1 MAKESECFFSL
12 NSKKMT
18 QIIHIFTSEIFGEIR
33 TCQVNNQIM
42 FVGKDVAQAL
52 GYAKPQNA
60 LAAHVDREDKSTAP
74 IQGTAYDSLRSCHR
88 PRRSSAGVIRK
99 SPAGT
104 SLRAIS
110 FCIICALCEEEVAD
124 GDAGDDAGEV
134 GEETA
139 GDGMA
144 GLGDT
149 YGTEIDGQNIE
160 RGVGGT
166 LENAR

>member
-1 MAKESECFFSL
+1 MVIAFPKVVRLFFGYWKDAKFFAL
-12 NSKKMT
+12 
-18 QIIHIFTSEIFGEIR
+18 Q
-33 TCQVNNQIM
+33 QVHN
-42 FVGKDVAQAL
+42 
-52 GYAKPQNA
+52 
-60 LAAHVDREDKSTAP
+60 
-74 IQGTAYDSLRSCHR
+74 
-88 PRRSSAGVIRK
+88 
-99 SPAGT
+99 PAVYFFP
-104 SLRAIS
+104 L
-110 FCIICALCEEEVAD
+110 CALCEEEVAD

-166 LENAR
+166 LEKAR